1 MYYLYSSKDKSKIT
15 RCDYTL
21 KSMEEFYDIIRV
33 LTHKLTGPYTVCVK
47 TNKYDEVEQFIKMS
61 DNYKHLIVYIEVT
74 PETLEYLQARQP
86 NASLLSSENIY
97 ETWTEL
103 IQRYNLILDKGC
115 IKNLFFSIKHDYDTM
130 SEVVLELKNA
140 YGNQVVNMDMIKK
153 VISIDDLVYP
163 RSVLI
168 AFLRLERSRN
178 KKLRLCLNNFNS
190 SLVYNSM
197 KKNCLKLLEQKH
209 AYYKTG
215 KGSDLIKTIPYD
227 NLLKMHYAFVTNP
240 RSFNDAELLLKMY
253 ERGEYINDYLQEDT
267 IYS

>member
-1 MYYLYSSKDKSKIT
+1 MYYLYSSKDKSKIAK
-15 RCDYTL
+15 CDYTL
-21 KSMEEFYDIIRV
+21 KSMNEFYDLSKV
-33 LTHKLTGPYTVCVK
+33 LTHKLTGPYVVCIK
-47 TNKYDEVEQFIKMS
+47 ANKYTDVEEFIKSS
-61 DNYKHLIVYIEVT
+61 DNYKHLIIYIEVA

-115 IKNLFFSIKHDYDTM
+115 SKNLFFSIKHDYDTM
-130 SEVVLELKNA
+130 SEVVLELKQA
-140 YGNQVVNMDMIKK
+140 YGNAVVDMDMIKK

-168 AFLRLERSRN
+168 AFLRMDRNRN
-178 KKLRLCLNNFNS
+178 KKLRLCLSNFNS
-190 SLVYNSM
+190 SLIYNSM
-197 KKNCLKLLEQKH
+197 KKNCLKLLEQKN

-215 KGSDLIKTIPYD
+215 KGSDLIKTIPYE

-240 RSFNDAELLLKMY
+240 RNFNDAELLLRMY
-253 ERGEYINDYLQEDT
+253 ERGEYLNDYLQKET
-267 IYS
+267 I